1 MNRTRKI
8 GIIVTFVLA
17 DLAGVLI
24 QFLDTLLPN
33 SSDWSI
39 LLQRKLIEHSI
50 LLVLAVLAGYCL
62 FTVGKG
68 SLRVSWRSRKE
79 LESSVQSGTF
89 QWEDCI
95 FTGNPQAIKKIKHI
109 CNTKRIMSTVIL
121 VFAFLLLR
129 FHDSFFWIFRSPLN
143 ILVDSAEFIAERL
156 ADLYPIMVPYYIV
169 HGMVHSPMLYF
180 ISSLMLQYLL
190 MIFSVWWFLKWHFRI
205 KNPKKTSTEETPIA
219 KMDGPVLSQ

>member
-39 LLQRKLIEHSI
+39 LVQRELIEHSI

-121 VFAFLLLR
+121 VFAFLLLL
-129 FHDSFFWIFRSPLN
+129 FHDSFFCIFRSPLN
-143 ILVDSAEFIAERL
+143 ILVDASEYLSEFLFELFPMMKPRYIARGPVYWFLSPVMLE
-156 ADLYPIMVPYYIV
+156 YFFMV
-169 HGMVHSPMLYF
+169 
-180 ISSLMLQYLL
+180 
-190 MIFSVWWFLKWHFRI
+190 FSVWWFLKWHFRI